1 MTVTVN
7 YPTLAEVEGLQLTL
21 AEVLAA
27 VNKLVI
33 QGAKLMSSNAQ
44 FVTDVAALTTA
55 VGLNTVA
62 LQNLETLVVADTSNI
77 ATLNAEIAE
86 LQAANP
92 SLDLTGLEAATA
104 AITANNTTAA
114 GVITANPPSPVVP
127 PPPGGAPPVVAA
139 VAPSA

>member
-7 YPTLAEVEGLQLTL
+7 YATSAEVEGLAATL

-27 VNKLVI
+27 VNKLVL
-33 QGAKLMSSNAQ
+33 QGVKLMSSNAQ

-55 VGLNTVA
+55 VGTNTLV
-62 LQNLETLVVADTSNI
+62 LQNLETLVTADTSNI
-77 ATLNAEIAE
+77 ATLNASIAA

-92 SLDLTGLEAATA
+92 TLDLSGLEAAT
-104 AITANNTTAA
+104 TALGTNNTTAA
-114 GVITANPPSPVVP
+114 GVIAANPANPAVP
-127 PPPGGAPPVVAA
+127 PPPGAAPPVVAA